1 MSAWLQPRRTV
12 PDSAVSEVLD
22 FLLGA
27 PAKQR
32 ELPTLEAWWSAHR
45 SLAKR
50 FASPV
55 DHAFAA
61 GFSADRLGYAFGSGY
76 QCAGVAMFPAA
87 RGNRLTA
94 FCATESGGVHPRAIE
109 TALTPEGDGFRL
121 RGHKSFVTFGPA
133 AELLLVVAHRGA
145 DDEGRKR
152 LCVVALE
159 PGEGVSV
166 EPLAEL
172 PFVPEIPHAALTLD
186 VIVSPES
193 VLPGDGYARY
203 LKPFRTVEDCYV
215 HAALLGW
222 LIAVGRRA
230 RWSQEQLALLC
241 SMVVT
246 IRALACADPSSP
258 AVHMA
263 LGGALLEA
271 SRLVAGL
278 DWEKVDAVTRQR
290 FERDRSLLGVA
301 GKARALRLEAAW
313 RRVAPA

>member
-1 MSAWLQPRRTV
+1 MPELAPRADAQPI
-12 PDSAVSEVLD
+12 LH
-22 FLLGA
+22 FLLRE
-27 PAKQR
+27 PAALR
-32 ELPTLEAWWSAHR
+32 ELVTLEAWWQAHR
-45 SLAKR
+45 ALAGR
-50 FASPV
+50 FDTAV

-76 QCAGVAMFPAA
+76 QCAGAAMFAVA
-87 RGNRLTA
+87 QGDRLTA

-133 AELLLVVAHRGA
+133 AELLLVVAQRGT

-166 EPLAEL
+166 ERLAEL
-172 PFVPEIPHAALTLD
+172 PFVPEIPHASLTLD
-186 VIVSPES
+186 VQVPPES
-193 VLPGDGYARY
+193 VMPGDGYARY

-230 RWSQEQLALLC
+230 GTSQEQLAGLC
-241 SMVVT
+241 SMAVT
-246 IRALACADPSSP
+246 VRALALSDPSSA
-258 AVHMA
+258 AVHVA
-263 LGGALLEA
+263 LDGALSGM
-271 SRLVAGL
+271 SRFIAGF
-278 DWEKVDAVTRQR
+278 DWGKVDAVTRRR
-290 FERDRSLLGVA
+290 FERDRALLGVA
-301 GKARALRLEAAW
+301 GKARELRLQAAW
-313 RRVAPA
+313 RKLAR